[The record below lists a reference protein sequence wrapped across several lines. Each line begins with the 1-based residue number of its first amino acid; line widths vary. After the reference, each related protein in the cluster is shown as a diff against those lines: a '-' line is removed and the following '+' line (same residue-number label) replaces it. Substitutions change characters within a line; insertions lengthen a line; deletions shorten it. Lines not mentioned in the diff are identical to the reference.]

1 MMRKTISQTE
11 ARRLQKRV
19 AQLEALVAG
28 ERRRYGGEYH
38 GGTHV
43 ATLNSVGD
51 YLLGTIK
58 TARALGHAVMVTA
71 DGTQVFFYA
80 LPHPKVPV

>member
-1 MMRKTISQTE
+1 MKNTISQTE
-11 ARRLQKRV
+11 ARRLRKRV
-19 AQLEALVAG
+19 AALESLVAG

-43 ATLNSVGD
+43 ATLSNVGD

-71 DGTQVFFYA
+71 DGQQVFFFA